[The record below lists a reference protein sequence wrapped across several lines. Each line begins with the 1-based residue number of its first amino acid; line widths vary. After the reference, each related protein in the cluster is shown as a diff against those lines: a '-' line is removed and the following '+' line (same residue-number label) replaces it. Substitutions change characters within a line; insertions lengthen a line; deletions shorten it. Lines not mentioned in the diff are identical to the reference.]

1 MSERDVRDAAVAR
14 MREQVE
20 SYGGTSAWAESGG
33 VRIHALVFGGGP
45 LDVVVLPGITSPA
58 PTWAFVA
65 RWLEDLARVIV
76 VDIRG
81 RGLSDAPETGYQL
94 GDYVGD
100 VVALCDQLGV
110 TRPVVLGHSMG
121 ARIGAALGAA
131 DPDFA
136 DAYVLLDPPMSGPGR
151 PYPTSWESFK
161 QQLDDGI
168 AGTTVDEVRAFYPR
182 WSDDE
187 LRVRVDW
194 LPTCY
199 PPAIK
204 ETYDA
209 FEVDVF
215 ETSWSAL
222 RASAT
227 FVHGTASPVVTADDL
242 VRVRALQPIAT
253 TIGVEGAGHM
263 IPWDEPDAART
274 ILSSL
279 IHPLSAARAAASPSG
294 GSR

>member
-1 MSERDVRDAAVAR
+1 MREAAVERAR
-14 MREQVE
+14 GLAE
-20 SYGGTSAWAESGG
+20 SYGGASVWADSGG
-33 VRIHALVFGGGP
+33 VSIHSLVFGSGD

-65 RWLEDLARVIV
+65 RWLEDLARVTV
-76 VDIRG
+76 LDVRG

-94 GDYVGD
+94 ADYVDD
-100 VVALCDQLGV
+100 VVAVCDQLGM

-131 DPDFA
+131 HPGFA
-136 DAYVLLDPPMSGPGR
+136 EAYVLLDPPMSRPGR

-168 AGTTVDEVRAFYPR
+168 SGTTVEEVRAFYPR
-182 WSDDE
+182 WADDE

-194 LPTCY
+194 LATCF
-199 PPAIK
+199 PPAIQD
-204 ETYDA
+204 TYEA

-215 ETSWSAL
+215 EESWGAL
-222 RASAT
+222 RDPAT
-227 FVHGTASPVVTADDL
+227 FVYGTASPVVTADDIS
-242 VRVRALQPIAT
+242 RVRGLQST
-253 TIGVEGAGHM
+253 STVIGVESAGHM
-263 IPWDEPDAART
+263 IPWDEPDTART
-274 ILSSL
+274 ILRSL
-279 IHPLSAARAAASPSG
+279 IHPLSAARAAAFPSG